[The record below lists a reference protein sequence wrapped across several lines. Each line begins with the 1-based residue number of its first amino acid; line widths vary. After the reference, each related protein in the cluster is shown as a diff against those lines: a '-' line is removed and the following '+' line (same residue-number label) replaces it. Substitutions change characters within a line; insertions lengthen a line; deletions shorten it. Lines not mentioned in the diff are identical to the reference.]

1 MRPRDT
7 DEKTEQVQLAIYR
20 RMSGSQRLKLAME
33 MSDAARAT
41 TMAGI
46 KSRHPEYSEEQ
57 VRYALFRLLHGD
69 DLFRRAWPNAPLLAP

>member
-7 DEKTEQVQLAIYR
+7 DEKTEQVQLEIFR
-20 RMSGSQRLKLAME
+20 RMSGAERSRIAMR
-33 MSDAARAT
+33 MSIAARAT

-46 KSRHPEYSEEQ
+46 RVRHPEYSDED
-57 VRYALFRLLHGD
+57 VRFALFRLLYGD